1 MKLEI
6 LTPIPLEELEELR
19 RRSGAEVSLRLLEV
33 TRRNRIPLNRV
44 LIEGEEGEV
53 KRFMGSLMRARAG
66 G

>member
-1 MKLEI
+1 M
-6 LTPIPLEELEELR
+6 PLEELEELR

-44 LIEGEEGEV
+44 LIEGEEGGEV
-53 KRFMGSLMRARAG
+53 KRFMGGSLMRARAG